1 MCNLSNLEI
10 GMQSQDSE
18 NVQCNLEILRLSRTY
33 TIVFRKYAPLTRKP
47 PPPTDNEVMLYSIMW
62 HWKGG
67 CNRERNCHITCISS
81 PVFCTKAKVSKGG
94 GGAYVFGGHYGIWL
108 LHSIS

>member
-1 MCNLSNLEI
+1 MCNLRNLEI

-33 TIVFRKYAPLTRKP
+33 IYTIVFCKYTPLTHKP

-62 HWKGG
+62 H
-67 CNRERNCHITCISS
+67 
-81 PVFCTKAKVSKGG
+81 
-94 GGAYVFGGHYGIWL
+94 
-108 LHSIS
+108 